1 MQRATVPLAWRYS
14 TPAIV
19 LHWLLAAL
27 IVFMVSLGWWMMTVE
42 REPEGPRWFALHKS
56 VGLVVLALVALR
68 VLWRLA
74 HHPEALPAAVPRWQ
88 RLLSG
93 ATQGALYLLMI
104 AVPLAG
110 LLGAMYSR
118 AGLAFV
124 GTELPRWV
132 AADRPTAK
140 QFFEVHETLVWVL
153 VTFVALHVAGGLKH
167 LLVDGDQVF
176 ARMWPPLQRKSR

>member
-1 MQRATVPLAWRYS
+1 LQRAAAPVAWRYT

-27 IVFMVSLGWWMMTVE
+27 ILFMVSLGWWMMTVE

-56 VGLVVLALVALR
+56 VGLVLLALVALR

-74 HHPEALPAAVPRWQ
+74 HRPQPLPAGVPRWQ
-88 RLLSG
+88 VLLSG
-93 ATQGALYLLMI
+93 VTQVALYLLMI

-118 AGLAFV
+118 SGLTFF
-124 GTELPRWV
+124 GTDLPRWV

-140 QFFEVHETLVWVL
+140 QFFELHETLVWLL
-153 VTFVALHVAGGLKH
+153 VACVALHVAGGLKH
-167 LLVDGDQVF
+167 LVVDRDQVF
-176 ARMWPPLQRKSR
+176 ARMWPARR